1 MVSRPFSSYLLFAVP
16 CGSIEVLKIQNQ
28 RCLALGTRAGSGV
41 SVITKIP
48 RQKIMARKKFRH
60 SPRFESSGDSTFQEY
75 LLGQPAQSTT
85 RTELLRMIRGG
96 EDTYLELK
104 VKLSNSERIAQGI
117 VALANTDGG
126 TIIFGV
132 NDQLRIEG
140 VSNPEWVQQELARI
154 CREEIVP
161 PLIPMIDTIAFDSG
175 KRIVALDIDGKRR
188 PYRTRDGRFYL
199 RIGAEKREVSR
210 DELSAW
216 LDELRPLGFEN
227 IPLQTVTE
235 DDFDDALLW
244 SFASGFDDN
253 APNAG
258 LYQTSD
264 FLRKDLLLAVGNADE
279 FFPTV
284 AGVLLFGKDEKVAEL
299 LPRSNVT
306 VARFS
311 GDNGTAQL
319 IEAIEVKGNLHTEF
333 DSIIAFIKRYA
344 DLSKERPK
352 RKLELVTESV
362 IQARAA
368 YHHYSVAEA
377 VINAIIHRDLAIRD
391 IRTRVNIYDN
401 AIEFVNP
408 RRTNG
413 FSPPASRAIRYG
425 ITQRLNPQI
434 AAIFTRR
441 EYGITA
447 PHGGL
452 PMILRQSKLFSGRK
466 PEIYLANDEFKL
478 KIWAA

>member
-1 MVSRPFSSYLLFAVP
+1 M
-16 CGSIEVLKIQNQ
+16 
-28 RCLALGTRAGSGV
+28 
-41 SVITKIP
+41 P
-48 RQKIMARKKFRH
+48 RRKFRH
-60 SPRFESSGDSTFQEY
+60 SPRFESSDDTVFQEY
-75 LLGQPAQSTT
+75 LLNQPAQTTT
-85 RTELLRMIRGG
+85 RTELLRLIRGG

-104 VKLSNSERIAQGI
+104 VKLSNSERIMQGI

-126 TIIFGV
+126 TILFGV

-140 VSNPEWVQQELARI
+140 VSNPEWVLQELARI

-161 PLIPMIDTIAFDSG
+161 PIIPILDTIAFDSG

-199 RIGAEKREVSR
+199 RFGAEKREVAR
-210 DELSAW
+210 EELSLW
-216 LDELRPLGFEN
+216 LDEIRPLGFEN
-227 IPLQTVTE
+227 IPLSTVVE

-244 SFASGFDDN
+244 SFANGFDDN
-253 APNAG
+253 APNLS
-258 LYQTSD
+258 LYNTSD
-264 FLRKDLLLAVGNADE
+264 FLRKDLLLAVGNTDE

-284 AGVLLFGKDEKVAEL
+284 AAVLLFGKNERVAEL

-319 IEAIEVKGNLHTEF
+319 IEAIEVKGNLLTQYE
-333 DSIIAFIKRYA
+333 SVLGFIKRYT
-344 DLSKERPK
+344 DLGKERPK
-352 RKLELVTESV
+352 KKLTLVTDAV
-362 IQARAA
+362 AKPRGH
-368 YHHYSVAEA
+368 YHFYSVSEA
-377 VINAIIHRDLAIRD
+377 IINALMHRDLALRD
-391 IRTRVNIYDN
+391 IRTRINIFDN
-401 AIEFVNP
+401 AIEFINP

-434 AAIFTRR
+434 SAIFTRR
-441 EYGITA
+441 EYGISV

-452 PMILRQSKLFSGRK
+452 PMILRQSNRFSGRK
-466 PEIYLANDEFKL
+466 PEIYIANDEFKL
-478 KIWAA
+478 KIYAA

>member
-1 MVSRPFSSYLLFAVP
+1 M
-16 CGSIEVLKIQNQ
+16 
-28 RCLALGTRAGSGV
+28 
-41 SVITKIP
+41 P
-48 RQKIMARKKFRH
+48 RRKFRH
-60 SPRFESSGDSTFQEY
+60 SPRFESSDDPALQEY
-75 LLGQPAQSTT
+75 LFNQPTQSTT
-85 RTELLRMIRGG
+85 RTELLRLIRGG

-104 VKLSNSERIAQGI
+104 VKLSNSEKITQGI

-132 NDQLRIEG
+132 TDQLRIEG
-140 VSNPEWVQQELARI
+140 VSNPEWVQQELVRI

-161 PLIPMIDTIAFDSG
+161 PLVPIIDTIAFDSG
-175 KRIVALDIDGKRR
+175 KRVVALDVDGRKR
-188 PYRTRDGRFYL
+188 PYRTKEGRFYL
-199 RIGAEKREVSR
+199 RFGAEKREVSR
-210 DELSAW
+210 DELSGW

-244 SFASGFDDN
+244 SFASGFDDD
-253 APNAG
+253 APNRS

-264 FLRKDLLLAVGNADE
+264 FLRKDLLLAVGNTDD

-284 AGVLLFGKDEKVAEL
+284 AAVLLFAKNDRVPEL

-306 VARFS
+306 VARYS
-311 GDNGTAQL
+311 GDNGNAQL
-319 IEAIEVKGNLHTEF
+319 IEAIEVKGNLLTQYET
-333 DSIIAFIKRYA
+333 ILGFIERYV
-344 DLSKERPK
+344 DLAKERPK
-352 RKLELVTESV
+352 KRLALVTDSV
-362 IQARAA
+362 VQPRCT
-368 YHHYSVAEA
+368 YHFYSVSESL
-377 VINAIIHRDLAIRD
+377 INALIHRDLALRE
-391 IRTRVNIYDN
+391 IRTRINIYDN
-401 AIEFVNP
+401 SIEIINP

-441 EYGITA
+441 EYGINV

-452 PMILRQSKLFSGRK
+452 PMVLRQSNRFSGRK
-466 PEIYLANDEFKL
+466 PEIYIANDEFKV
-478 KIWAA
+478 KIFGV

>member
-1 MVSRPFSSYLLFAVP
+1 M
-16 CGSIEVLKIQNQ
+16 
-28 RCLALGTRAGSGV
+28 
-41 SVITKIP
+41 P
-48 RQKIMARKKFRH
+48 RRKFRH
-60 SPRFESSGDSTFQEY
+60 SPRFESSDDHSFQEY
-75 LLGQPAQSTT
+75 LINQPTQSTT
-85 RTELLRMIRGG
+85 RTELLRLIRGG
-96 EDTYLELK
+96 EDSYLELK

-161 PLIPMIDTIAFDSG
+161 PVVPIIDTIAFDSG
-175 KRIVALDIDGKRR
+175 KRVVALDIDGKRR

-199 RIGAEKREVSR
+199 RFGAEKREVSR

-227 IPLQTVTE
+227 IPLQGVAE
-235 DDFDDALLW
+235 EDFDDALLW

-253 APNAG
+253 APNIS

-264 FLRKDLLLAVGNADE
+264 FLRKDLLLAVGTADE

-284 AGVLLFGKDEKVAEL
+284 AAVLLFGKNERVAEL
-299 LPRSNVT
+299 LPRSNIT
-306 VARFS
+306 VARYS

-319 IEAIEVKGNLHTEF
+319 IEAIEVKGNLLSQYERIL
-333 DSIIAFIKRYA
+333 SFIKQYV
-344 DLSKERPK
+344 DLAKERPK
-352 RKLELVTESV
+352 KRLALVTDTIV
-362 IQARAA
+362 QARST
-368 YHHYSVAEA
+368 YHFYSVSEA
-377 VINAIIHRDLAIRD
+377 LINALIHRDLALRE
-391 IRTRVNIYDN
+391 IRTRINIYDN
-401 AIEFVNP
+401 AIEVINP

-441 EYGITA
+441 EYGINV

-452 PMILRQSKLFSGRK
+452 PMILRQSNRFSGRK
-466 PEIYLANDEFKL
+466 PEIYIANDEFKV
-478 KIWAA
+478 KIFGV

>member
-1 MVSRPFSSYLLFAVP
+1 M
-16 CGSIEVLKIQNQ
+16 
-28 RCLALGTRAGSGV
+28 
-41 SVITKIP
+41 P
-48 RQKIMARKKFRH
+48 RRKFRH
-60 SPRFESSGDSTFQEY
+60 TQRFDSPNEQSLQEY
-75 LLGQPAQSTT
+75 LVNQPTQSTT
-85 RTELLRMIRGG
+85 RTELLRLIRGG

-140 VSNPEWVQQELARI
+140 VSNPEWVQTEIARI

-161 PLIPMIDTIAFDSG
+161 PVVPMIDTIAFDSG

-199 RIGAEKREVSR
+199 RFGAEKREVSR
-210 DELSAW
+210 GELSAW
-216 LDELRPLGFEN
+216 LDEVRPLGFEN
-227 IPLQTVTE
+227 IPLQGVTE
-235 DDFDDALLW
+235 EDFDDALLW

-253 APNAG
+253 APNAS

-264 FLRKDLLLAVGNADE
+264 FLRKDLMLAVGTTDE

-284 AGVLLFGKDEKVAEL
+284 AAVVLFGKNERVAEL

-311 GDNGTAQL
+311 GDNGSAQL
-319 IEAIEVKGNLHTEF
+319 IEAVEVKGNLLSQYE
-333 DSIIAFIKRYA
+333 AVLEFIKRYT
-344 DLSKERPK
+344 DLGKERPK
-352 RKLELVTESV
+352 RKLALVTDPIV
-362 IQARAA
+362 QARGS
-368 YHHYSVAEA
+368 YHFFSVSEA
-377 VINAIIHRDLAIRD
+377 IVNALMHRDLAMRD
-391 IRTRVNIYDN
+391 IRTRINVYDN
-401 AIEFVNP
+401 AIEFINP

-413 FSPPASRAIRYG
+413 FNPPASRAIRYG

-441 EYGITA
+441 EYGINA

-452 PMILRQSKLFSGRK
+452 PMVLRQSNLFSGRK
-466 PEIYLANDEFKL
+466 PEVYVANDEFKL
-478 KIWAA
+478 KIYAA

>member
-1 MVSRPFSSYLLFAVP
+1 M
-16 CGSIEVLKIQNQ
+16 
-28 RCLALGTRAGSGV
+28 
-41 SVITKIP
+41 P
-48 RQKIMARKKFRH
+48 RRRFRH
-60 SPRFESSGDSTFQEY
+60 TQRFDSPSEQSLQEY
-75 LLGQPAQSTT
+75 LVNQPTQTTT
-85 RTELLRMIRGG
+85 RTELLRLIRGG

-140 VSNPEWVQQELARI
+140 VSNPEWVQAELMRI
-154 CREEIVP
+154 CRDEIVP
-161 PLIPMIDTIAFDSG
+161 PVVPMIDTIAFDSG

-199 RIGAEKREVSR
+199 RFGAEKREVSR

-216 LDELRPLGFEN
+216 LNEIRPLGFEN
-227 IPLQTVTE
+227 IPLQGVTE
-235 DDFDDALLW
+235 EDFDDALLW

-253 APNAG
+253 APNIN

-264 FLRKDLLLAVGNADE
+264 FLRKDLLLAVGSTDE

-284 AGVLLFGKDEKVAEL
+284 AALLLFGKNERVAEL

-311 GDNGTAQL
+311 GDNGKAQL
-319 IEAIEVKGNLHTEF
+319 IEAVEVKGNLLTQYE
-333 DSIIAFIKRYA
+333 SILAFIKRYA
-344 DLSKERPK
+344 DMGRERPK
-352 RKLELVTESV
+352 RKLALVTDAV
-362 IQARAA
+362 AKARGN
-368 YHHYSVAEA
+368 YHFYSVSEGI
-377 VINAIIHRDLAIRD
+377 INALMHRDLALRD
-391 IRTRVNIYDN
+391 IRTRINVYDN
-401 AIEFVNP
+401 AIEFINP
-408 RRTNG
+408 RRTLG
-413 FSPPASRAIRYG
+413 FSPPSSRAIRYG

-441 EYGITA
+441 EYGINA

-452 PMILRQSKLFSGRK
+452 PMVLRQSNLFSGRK
-466 PEIYLANDEFKL
+466 PEIYIANDEFKL
-478 KIWAA
+478 KIYAA

>member
-1 MVSRPFSSYLLFAVP
+1 M
-16 CGSIEVLKIQNQ
+16 
-28 RCLALGTRAGSGV
+28 
-41 SVITKIP
+41 P
-48 RQKIMARKKFRH
+48 RRKFRH
-60 SPRFESSGDSTFQEY
+60 TQRFDTSGDQSFREY
-75 LLGQPAQSTT
+75 LVNNDAPATT
-85 RTELLRMIRGG
+85 RTELLRLIRGG

-140 VSNPEWVQQELARI
+140 VSNPEWVQAEIVRI

-161 PLIPMIDTIAFDSG
+161 PLVPMIDTIAFDSG

-199 RIGAEKREVSR
+199 RFGAEKREVSR
-210 DELSAW
+210 DDLSSW
-216 LDELRPLGFEN
+216 LDEIRPLGFEN
-227 IPLQTVTE
+227 IPLQTVSE

-253 APNAG
+253 APNLS
-258 LYQTSD
+258 LYNTSD

-284 AGVLLFGKDEKVAEL
+284 AALLLFGKNERVAEL

-319 IEAIEVKGNLHTEF
+319 IEAIEIKGNLLTQYETVI
-333 DSIIAFIKRYA
+333 DFIKRYT
-344 DLSKERPK
+344 DLGKERPK
-352 RKLELVTESV
+352 RKLELVTDT
-362 IQARAA
+362 IAKARGN
-368 YHHYSVAEA
+368 YHFYSVAEA
-377 VINAIIHRDLAIRD
+377 TINALMHRDLALRD
-391 IRTRVNIYDN
+391 IRTRINIYDH

-413 FSPPASRAIRYG
+413 FSPPAARAIRYG
-425 ITQRLNPQI
+425 VTQRLNPQT

-441 EYGITA
+441 EYGISV

-452 PMILRQSKLFSGRK
+452 PMILRQSNLFSGRK
-466 PEIYLANDEFKL
+466 PEIYVTNDEFKL
-478 KIWAA
+478 KIYAA

>member
-1 MVSRPFSSYLLFAVP
+1 M
-16 CGSIEVLKIQNQ
+16 
-28 RCLALGTRAGSGV
+28 
-41 SVITKIP
+41 P
-48 RQKIMARKKFRH
+48 RRKFRH
-60 SPRFESSGDSTFQEY
+60 SPRFESSEDHSFQEY
-75 LLGQPAQSTT
+75 LVNQPTQTTT
-85 RTELLRMIRGG
+85 RTELLRLIRGG

-140 VSNPEWVQQELARI
+140 VSNPEWVQQELIRI
-154 CREEIVP
+154 CRDEIVP
-161 PLIPMIDTIAFDSG
+161 PVVPIIDTIAFDSG
-175 KRIVALDIDGKRR
+175 KRVVALDVDGRRR

-199 RIGAEKREVSR
+199 RFGAEKREVSR

-216 LDELRPLGFEN
+216 LDEVRPLGFEN

-235 DDFDDALLW
+235 EDFDDGLLW
-244 SFASGFDDN
+244 SFATGFDDN
-253 APNAG
+253 APNIN

-264 FLRKDLLLAVGNADE
+264 FLRKDLLLAVGNTDD

-284 AGVLLFGKDEKVAEL
+284 AAVLLFGKNDRVPEL

-319 IEAIEVKGNLHTEF
+319 IEAIEVKGNLLTQYET
-333 DSIIAFIKRYA
+333 ILAFIQRYA
-344 DLSKERPK
+344 DMAKERPK
-352 RKLELVTESV
+352 KRLSLVTDPLM
-362 IQARAA
+362 QARST
-368 YHHYSVAEA
+368 YHFYSVSECL
-377 VINAIIHRDLAIRD
+377 INALIHRDLALRE
-391 IRTRVNIYDN
+391 IRTRINIYDN
-401 AIEFVNP
+401 AIEFINP

-441 EYGITA
+441 EYGINA

-452 PMILRQSKLFSGRK
+452 PMVLQQSNRFSGRK
-466 PEIYLANDEFKL
+466 PEIYIANDEFKV
-478 KIWAA
+478 KIFGV

>member
-1 MVSRPFSSYLLFAVP
+1 M
-16 CGSIEVLKIQNQ
+16 
-28 RCLALGTRAGSGV
+28 
-41 SVITKIP
+41 P
-48 RQKIMARKKFRH
+48 RRKFRH
-60 SPRFESSGDSTFQEY
+60 SPRFESSDNPAFQEY
-75 LLGQPAQSTT
+75 LFNQPAQSTT
-85 RTELLRMIRGG
+85 RTELLRLIRGG

-104 VKLSNSERIAQGI
+104 VKLSNSEKIAQGI

-140 VSNPEWVQQELARI
+140 VSNPEWVQQELVRI

-161 PLIPMIDTIAFDSG
+161 PLVPIIDTIAFDSG
-175 KRIVALDIDGKRR
+175 KRIVALDIDGRKR
-188 PYRTRDGRFYL
+188 PYRTKDGRFYL
-199 RIGAEKREVSR
+199 RFGAEKREVSR
-210 DELSAW
+210 DELSGW

-253 APNAG
+253 APDIS
-258 LYQTSD
+258 LYHTSD
-264 FLRKDLLLAVGNADE
+264 FLRKDLLLAVGNTDD

-284 AGVLLFGKDEKVAEL
+284 AAVLLFAKNDRVPEL

-306 VARFS
+306 VARYS

-319 IEAIEVKGNLHTEF
+319 IEAIEVKGNLLNQYETILRFVE
-333 DSIIAFIKRYA
+333 RYV
-344 DLSKERPK
+344 DLAKERPK
-352 RKLELVTESV
+352 KRLALVTDPV
-362 IQARAA
+362 VQARST
-368 YHHYSVAEA
+368 YHFYSISEA
-377 VINAIIHRDLAIRD
+377 LINALIHRDLALRE
-391 IRTRVNIYDN
+391 IRTRINIYDN
-401 AIEFVNP
+401 AIEIINP

-413 FSPPASRAIRYG
+413 FSPPAARAIRYG

-441 EYGITA
+441 EYGISV

-452 PMILRQSKLFSGRK
+452 PMILRQSNRFSGRK
-466 PEIYLANDEFKL
+466 PEIYIANDEFKV
-478 KIWAA
+478 KIFGV

>member
-1 MVSRPFSSYLLFAVP
+1 M
-16 CGSIEVLKIQNQ
+16 
-28 RCLALGTRAGSGV
+28 
-41 SVITKIP
+41 P
-48 RQKIMARKKFRH
+48 RRKFRH
-60 SPRFESSGDSTFQEY
+60 TQRFESSGDSTFQEY
-75 LLGQPAQSTT
+75 LLNQPTQQTT
-85 RTELLRMIRGG
+85 RTELLRLIRGG

-140 VSNPEWVQQELARI
+140 VSNPEWVQTEIARI

-161 PLIPMIDTIAFDSG
+161 PIVPMLDTIAFDSG

-199 RIGAEKREVSR
+199 RFGAEKREVSR

-216 LDELRPLGFEN
+216 LDEIRPIGFEN
-227 IPLQTVTE
+227 IPLQGVAE
-235 DDFDDALLW
+235 EDFDDALLW
-244 SFASGFDDN
+244 SFANGFDDN
-253 APNAG
+253 APNVN

-264 FLRKDLLLAVGNADE
+264 FLRKDLMLAVGSTDE

-284 AGVLLFGKDEKVAEL
+284 AALLLFGKNERVAEL

-311 GDNGTAQL
+311 GDNGSAQL
-319 IEAIEVKGNLHTEF
+319 IEAVEAKGNLLTQFE
-333 DSIIAFIKRYA
+333 SVMEFIKRYT
-344 DLSKERPK
+344 DLGKERPK
-352 RKLELVTESV
+352 RKLSLVTDPV
-362 IQARAA
+362 VQARGN
-368 YHHYSVAEA
+368 YHFYSVSEA
-377 VINAIIHRDLAIRD
+377 VINALMHRDLALRD
-391 IRTRVNIYDN
+391 IRTRINIYDN
-401 AIEFVNP
+401 AIEFINP
-408 RRTNG
+408 RRSNG
-413 FSPPASRAIRYG
+413 FSPTASRAIRYG
-425 ITQRLNPQI
+425 ITQRLNPQT
-434 AAIFTRR
+434 AAVFTRR
-441 EYGITA
+441 EYGISV

-452 PMILRQSKLFSGRK
+452 PMILRQSNRFSGRK

-478 KIWAA
+478 KIFAC

>member
-1 MVSRPFSSYLLFAVP
+1 M
-16 CGSIEVLKIQNQ
+16 
-28 RCLALGTRAGSGV
+28 
-41 SVITKIP
+41 P
-48 RQKIMARKKFRH
+48 RRRFRH
-60 SPRFESSGDSTFQEY
+60 TQRFDPANEQSLQEY
-75 LLGQPAQSTT
+75 FVNQPAQTTT
-85 RTELLRMIRGG
+85 RTELLRLIRGG

-140 VSNPEWVQQELARI
+140 VSNPEWVQQELIRI
-154 CREEIVP
+154 CRDEIVP
-161 PLIPMIDTIAFDSG
+161 SIVPMIDTIAFDSG

-199 RIGAEKREVSR
+199 RFGAEKREVSR

-227 IPLQTVTE
+227 IPLQGVVE
-235 DDFDDALLW
+235 EDFDDSLLW

-253 APNAG
+253 APNAT

-264 FLRKDLLLAVGNADE
+264 FLRKDLLLAVGNTDE

-284 AGVLLFGKDEKVAEL
+284 AALLLFGKNERVAEL

-311 GDNGTAQL
+311 GDNGHAQL
-319 IEAIEVKGNLHTEF
+319 IEAVEVKGNLLSQFETILEF
-333 DSIIAFIKRYA
+333 VKRYA
-344 DLSKERPK
+344 DLSTQKPK
-352 RKLELVTESV
+352 RKLTLVTDT
-362 IQARAA
+362 IAQARGH
-368 YHHYSVAEA
+368 YHFYSIAEGI
-377 VINAIIHRDLAIRD
+377 INALIHRDLALRD
-391 IRTRVNIYDN
+391 IRTRINIYDH
-401 AIEFVNP
+401 AIEFINP
-408 RRTNG
+408 RRTTG

-434 AAIFTRR
+434 AAIFARR
-441 EYGITA
+441 EYGISA

-452 PMILRQSKLFSGRK
+452 PMVLRQSNLFSGRK
-466 PEIYLANDEFKL
+466 PEIYIANDEFKL
-478 KIWAA
+478 KIYAA